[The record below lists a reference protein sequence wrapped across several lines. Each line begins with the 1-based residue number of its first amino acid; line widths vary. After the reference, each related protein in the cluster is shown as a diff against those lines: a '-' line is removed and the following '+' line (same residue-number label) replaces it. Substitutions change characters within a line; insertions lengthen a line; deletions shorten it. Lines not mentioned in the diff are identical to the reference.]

1 MNKNPLHTYAGLP
14 REVYYLFA
22 ARLTTAMGSFI
33 FPLLTLILTQ
43 KLSLSTAKA
52 GNLISILMLSQ
63 APCLMLG
70 GKLADTI
77 GRKKLLVF
85 SQFTSALFFLL
96 CAFQPTNRWLVLN
109 VVLAADIGVMAHPTS
124 DALLAD
130 LVTPE
135 QRKSAYSLLYFG
147 INLGM
152 AFSMILGGMLF
163 QNHLKLLFFLD
174 AFTTI
179 LCTLIILFRVKEHY
193 RTPHAAQ
200 EAALSDVALEKR
212 GSPEIGDGADN
223 ASAAPGRIPS
233 LAEVLRAAPIL
244 IWFVLLTALFD
255 FCYSQFN
262 FMLPAQMGTLYGA
275 HGAKMYSMLSAANCI
290 TVIALTP
297 TVTSVANR
305 FTPLTTF
312 ALSGVLFAAGYLGF
326 STSRWMWL
334 FVVSAVVFTV
344 GEILSAIQT
353 GTFIASHTPATCR
366 GRVTAFNSLIRG
378 AGSGIAP
385 SIMGSVLAL
394 AGYRKSWLI
403 VAAIALC
410 GAAGMWLLR
419 RLERSEPP
427 VH

>member
-1 MNKNPLHTYAGLP
+1 LNKNPLHTYAGLP

-43 KLSLSTAKA
+43 KLSMSTGKA

-70 GKLADTI
+70 GKLADTV

-85 SQFTSALFFLL
+85 SQFVSAFFFLL
-96 CAFQPTNRWLVLN
+96 CFFEPTNHWLVLN
-109 VVLAADIGVMAHPTS
+109 IVLAADIGVMAHPTS

-130 LVTPE
+130 IVTPE

-147 INLGM
+147 VNIGM
-152 AFSMILGGMLF
+152 AFSMILGGLLF

-193 RTPHAAQ
+193 RVPHAAE
-200 EAALSDVALEKR
+200 EAALTDLASEKR
-212 GSPEIGDGADN
+212 AVPDGTAPDN
-223 ASAAPGRIPS
+223 PPAAPAKIPS
-233 LAEVLRAAPIL
+233 LTEVLRAAPIL

-262 FMLPAQMGTLYGA
+262 FLLPAQMGTLYGA

-290 TVIALTP
+290 TVIVLTP
-297 TVTSVANR
+297 SVTAVANR
-305 FTPLTTF
+305 FSPLTTF
-312 ALSGVLFAAGYLGF
+312 ALSGALFAAGYLGF

-334 FVVSAVVFTV
+334 FMVSAVVFTI

-353 GTFIASHTPATCR
+353 GTFIASHTPVTCR
-366 GRVTAFNSLIRG
+366 GRVTAFNSLVRG

-403 VAAIALC
+403 IASIALC
-410 GAAGMWLLR
+410 GAAGMWALR
-419 RLERSEPP
+419 KLERSEPP
-427 VH
+427 IH

>member
-43 KLSLSTAKA
+43 KLSLSTWKA
-52 GNLISILMLSQ
+52 GNLISILTLTQ

-70 GKLADTI
+70 GKLADTV

-85 SQFTSALFFLL
+85 SQFFSAFFFLL
-96 CAFQPTNRWLVLN
+96 CALEPTNHWLVLN
-109 VVLAADIGVMAHPTS
+109 IVLAADIGVMAHPAS

-130 LVTPE
+130 LVTPD

-152 AFSMILGGMLF
+152 AFSMILGGLLF

-179 LCTLIILFRVKEHY
+179 LCTLIIFFRVQEHY
-193 RTPHAAQ
+193 RLPHAA
-200 EAALSDVALEKR
+200 ENAALSEVTIESR
-212 GSPEIGDGADN
+212 IIPNDGN
-223 ASAAPGRIPS
+223 ETLTSAVPGKIPS

-244 IWFVLLTALFD
+244 IWFVLLAALFD

-262 FMLPAQMGTLYGA
+262 FMLPAQMGTLYGV

-297 TVTSVANR
+297 SVTSVANR
-305 FTPLTTF
+305 FPPLTTF
-312 ALSGVLFAAGYLGF
+312 ALSGLLFATGYLGF
-326 STSRWMWL
+326 STGRWMWL
-334 FVVSAVVFTV
+334 FVVSSVVFTI

-353 GTFIASHTPATCR
+353 GTFIASHTPVTCR
-366 GRVTAFNSLIRG
+366 GRVTAFSSLIRG
-378 AGSGIAP
+378 TGSGVAP
-385 SIMGSVLAL
+385 SVMGSVLVL
-394 AGYRKSWLI
+394 VGYRKSWLI
-403 VAAIALC
+403 IALIALI
-410 GAAGMWLLR
+410 GAAGMWMLR
-419 RLERSEPP
+419 KLERTEPP
-427 VH
+427 IH